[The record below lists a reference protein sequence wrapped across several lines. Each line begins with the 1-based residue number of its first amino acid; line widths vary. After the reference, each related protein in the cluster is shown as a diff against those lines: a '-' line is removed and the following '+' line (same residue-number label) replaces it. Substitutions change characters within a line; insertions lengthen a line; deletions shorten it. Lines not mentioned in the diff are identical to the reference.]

1 MEGGGFLVVKL
12 GGRLALDEGVL
23 DSLAGD
29 VRRLAAGGLRVVLV
43 HGGGDLVTEYSRRL
57 GVEPRFVVSPSGVR
71 SRYTTLEELRVYTM
85 VMAGLVNKTIT
96 ARLEARGLRAVGVS
110 GVDCGILQAERKER
124 IVVVN
129 ERGRPQVVPGG
140 YTGRITR
147 VNRECIE
154 HLSMASDVVVLAPL
168 AAGPGG
174 VMLNVDGD
182 QAAAAVAGSLGAEA
196 LVFLTDAPG
205 VILDG
210 RVVREIPAREA
221 EAVARRVGHGMRRK
235 VLMAAR
241 AVLNGAS
248 KAVIASGYAENPI
261 TAALQGSGTVVR
273 AGPA

>member
-261 TAALQGSGTVVR
+261 TAALQGSGTMVR